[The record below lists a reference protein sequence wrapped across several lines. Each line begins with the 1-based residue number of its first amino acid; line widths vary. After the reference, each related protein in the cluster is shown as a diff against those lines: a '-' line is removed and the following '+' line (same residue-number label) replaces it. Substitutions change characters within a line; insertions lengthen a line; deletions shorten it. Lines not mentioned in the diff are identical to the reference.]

1 MTYFS
6 CRRLP
11 AFYLHLLE
19 VRFSAF
25 YDSESTGMNAI
36 PVVIFIW
43 EAYSF
48 QLHSSIVD
56 LSTVQGPSACD
67 PTCQVTAEQEK
78 EEELCGRCISSHIM
92 AESPCFRYVSVM
104 ALLIAGFTLLKSSP
118 VQQFLSHSMISYGP
132 DYSWLT
138 DYRSG
143 CLGLS
148 GTKAHEAE
156 QKLWGPKVKL
166 QVHDLFSENT
176 WDSVR
181 EVRQMSLSQCLRL
194 GRSASCRAQQL
205 I

>member
-1 MTYFS
+1 MLLAAEGCLQSIYTYLRSGLALF
-6 CRRLP
+6 
-11 AFYLHLLE
+11 
-19 VRFSAF
+19 
-25 YDSESTGMNAI
+25 ESTGMNPI
-36 PVVIFIW
+36 PVVITFIKA
-43 EAYSF
+43 AYSS
-48 QLHSSIVD
+48 QLYGGFVA
-56 LSTVQGPSACD
+56 LSTFQGPSACD

-78 EEELCGRCISSHIM
+78 GEELCGRHISSHIM
-92 AESPCFRYVSVM
+92 AESPCFRYVSVR

-118 VQQFLSHSMISYGP
+118 VQQFLSHSMISHGP

-148 GTKAHEAE
+148 GTRDHEAE

-166 QVHDLFSENT
+166 QAPDLFSENT

-194 GRSASCRAQQL
+194 GRSASCRAQQP